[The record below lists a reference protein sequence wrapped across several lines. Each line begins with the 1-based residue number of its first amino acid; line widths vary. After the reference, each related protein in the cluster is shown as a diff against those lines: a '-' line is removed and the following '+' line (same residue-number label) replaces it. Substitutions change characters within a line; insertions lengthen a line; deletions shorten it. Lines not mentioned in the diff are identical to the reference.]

1 MPGPWCLDRLD
12 ALADAISCG
21 QERLGHSPP
30 LSFSA
35 AEVQELR
42 RETGKIRARSAT
54 PRSPTLVA
62 RAAPRLPCCQPGAG
76 PCSSLA
82 IPSPVDQMLLS
93 ISSVGSSVAP
103 DPLMENKRGSAS
115 RQVLPGDPEEH
126 REDALTLGPELLSA
140 HPSQLWLRTPT
151 PWQGQSQHWCS
162 ISKPHPNTSC
172 LTGTSSQTTNRGA
185 LSERLAS
192 SHRNPAAA
200 QLSRSSAPW
209 C

>member
-1 MPGPWCLDRLD
+1 MPGPWCPDRLD

-103 DPLMENKRGSAS
+103 DPLTENKRGSAS
-115 RQVLPGDPEEH
+115 RQVLPGDPEER
-126 REDALTLGPELLSA
+126 REDALTLGPELLSG
-140 HPSQLWLRTPT
+140 HPKPAVVEDTHPMARTESALVLHLH
-151 PWQGQSQHWCS
+151 G
-162 ISKPHPNTSC
+162 PHQ
-172 LTGTSSQTTNRGA
+172 TSSEH
-185 LSERLAS
+185 LP
-192 SHRNPAAA
+192 SHRHQQPDHKP
-200 QLSRSSAPW
+200 RSSFRAACIKP
-209 C
+209 